1 MTRND
6 PARNDPARDGATP
19 NRAADRRDAPSLPT
33 IVVVDGDPAL
43 RHALRFALGVEGFAV
58 RAFSCAADL
67 LSSGDLADL
76 ACVVTE
82 ARLPDMAGLD
92 LVARLRRRRACL
104 PALLITADPSLR
116 LRRAA
121 ADAGVRLVEQP
132 LNGDSVVE
140 GVLALVA
147 GRSGSDPHGRPAEA

>member
-19 NRAADRRDAPSLPT
+19 NGAGDHRDAASLPT

-58 RAFSCAADL
+58 RAFACAADL
-67 LSSGDLADL
+67 LSSDDLADL

-92 LVARLRRRRACL
+92 LVARLRRRRARL

-121 ADAGVRLVEQP
+121 ADAGVPLIEQP

-147 GRSGSDPHGRPAEA
+147 GRDSSDHGRPAEA